1 MAVSGLPEP
10 CLQHARCIA
19 SLALSMMEAV
29 EELRD
34 AEGNKVQVRVW
45 PDVDSS
51 KDT

>member
-34 AEGNKVQVRVW
+34 AEGNKVQVGFR
-45 PDVDSS
+45 PES
-51 KDT
+51 KNSGDN